1 MEHHFLSCRKDFS
14 PHHLLFHLVY
24 KFQCDR
30 YNSSYY
36 GDDSQSLESRSRE
49 HIAFNQKKS
58 CRLRALY
65 MTTFHFAILL
75 MISSFW
81 FTEPINFYQK

>member
-36 GDDSQSLESRSRE
+36 GVTHNRLKAGLES
-49 HIAFNQKKS
+49 
-58 CRLRALY
+58 
-65 MTTFHFAILL
+65 ILL
-75 MISSFW
+75 L
-81 FTEPINFYQK
+81 TKKRAVG